1 LDVFI
6 CDPECNARGGLSLAL
21 EQLIQAGTMAQL
33 RFWRLQRLEAESG
46 FRLIT
51 PDQRIDGCGS
61 LDALLDRLRPAALVG
76 VGWHNWSEVVLRH
89 AQRRN
94 IPLVFWSHGVGCCVL
109 YPLRPVAGLVRWLM
123 RAPAPLAVIRTLRGL
138 DALVVAYPRCCW
150 WDASSLD
157 AAFASRLGCP
167 VRTMANAIE
176 TTFWTPDSSQPTTP
190 RPQLVSMGRLEWQ
203 KGHVQA
209 LEILADARL
218 PNSQLACLA
227 PERTGQA
234 YAFLSRAKAL
244 GLQRQVRLEIA
255 LDSEA
260 RRAVLRQSLVY
271 ISWSETEY
279 QSLAMLEA
287 MACGCVVIARP
298 RGWLCERVIPGV
310 LTTDSKQQASR
321 LLRRLLQH
329 PALARRLGAAGAGY
343 VHAHHALSGMREQSA
358 GLLAELVQR

>member
-1 LDVFI
+1 
-6 CDPECNARGGLSLAL
+6 
-21 EQLIQAGTMAQL
+21 
-33 RFWRLQRLEAESG
+33 
-46 FRLIT
+46 
-51 PDQRIDGCGS
+51 
-61 LDALLDRLRPAALVG
+61 
-76 VGWHNWSEVVLRH
+76 VVLRH

>member
-1 LDVFI
+1 MLI
-6 CDPECNARGGLSLAL
+6 CDPEGSDRGGLSLAL
-21 EQLIQAGTMAQL
+21 EQLIQAGSTAQL
-33 RFWRLQRLEAESG
+33 RLWRLQRLEAESC

-51 PDQRIDGCGS
+51 PDQRIDACGS

-76 VGWHNWSEVVLRH
+76 VGWHTWSEVVVRR

-109 YPLRPVAGLVRWLM
+109 YRLRPLSGLVRWVI
-123 RAPAPLAVIRTLRGL
+123 RAPALLAVIRTLRGL

-150 WDASSLD
+150 WDAHSLD
-157 AAFASRLGCP
+157 VAFASRLGCP
-167 VRTMANAIE
+167 VHTMANAID
-176 TTFWTPDSSQPTTP
+176 TRFWTPDSSQPTTP

-203 KGHVQA
+203 KGHAQV
-209 LEILADARL
+209 LEILAEARL
-218 PNSQLACLA
+218 PNIQFACLA

-260 RRAVLRQSLVY
+260 RRAVLRQSPVY

-310 LTTDSKQQASR
+310 LITDSQQQASR
-321 LLRRLLQH
+321 WLRRLLRH
-329 PALARRLGAAGAGY
+329 PALARRLGTAGAGY
-343 VHAHHALSGMREQSA
+343 VHAHHALSGMREQWA
-358 GLLAELVQR
+358 GLLVELVQR

>member
-1 LDVFI
+1 VLV
-6 CDPECNARGGLSLAL
+6 CDPEGHARGGLSLAL
-21 EQLIQAGTMAQL
+21 EQLIHAGTTRQL
-33 RFWRLQRLEAESG
+33 RLWRLQRLDAESG

-51 PDQRIDGCGS
+51 PDQRIDACGS
-61 LDALLDRLRPAALVG
+61 LDTLLDRLRPAALVG
-76 VGWHNWSEVVLRH
+76 VGWHTWSVVVVRR

-109 YPLRPVAGLVRWLM
+109 YRFRPLAGLVRWVV
-123 RAPAPLAVIRTLRGL
+123 RAPALLAVIRTLRRL
-138 DALVVAYPRCCW
+138 DALVVAYSRCCW
-150 WDASSLD
+150 WDARSLD

-167 VRTMANAIE
+167 VRTMANAID
-176 TTFWTPDSSQPTTP
+176 TSFWTPDSRQPTTP
-190 RPQLVSMGRLEWQ
+190 WPQLVSMGRLEWQ
-203 KGHVQA
+203 KGHVQV
-209 LEILADARL
+209 LEILAEARL

-227 PERTGQA
+227 PECTDQA
-234 YAFLSRAKAL
+234 YAFLSRATAL

-255 LDSEA
+255 LDSDA

-310 LTTDSKQQASR
+310 LITDSKQLASR
-321 LLRRLLQH
+321 WLRRLLRH
-329 PALARRLGAAGAGY
+329 PALARRLGTAGARY
-343 VHAHHALSGMREQSA
+343 VHAHHALSGMREQWA

>member
-1 LDVFI
+1 MLI
-6 CDPECNARGGLSLAL
+6 CDPEGSARGGLSLAL

-33 RFWRLQRLEAESG
+33 RLWRLQRLDAESG

-51 PDQRIDGCGS
+51 PDQRIDACGS

-76 VGWHNWSEVVLRH
+76 VGWHTWSEVVVRR

-109 YPLRPVAGLVRWLM
+109 YRFRPLAGLVRWVI
-123 RAPAPLAVIRTLRGL
+123 RAPALLAVIRTLRGL

-150 WDASSLD
+150 WDARSLD

-167 VRTMANAIE
+167 VRTMANAID
-176 TTFWTPDSSQPTTP
+176 TTFWTPDSSQLATP

-209 LEILADARL
+209 LEILAEAGVPHSR
-218 PNSQLACLA
+218 LACLA

-234 YAFLSRAKAL
+234 YTFLSRAKAL

-255 LDSEA
+255 LDSGA

-271 ISWSETEY
+271 VSWSETEY

-298 RGWLCERVIPGV
+298 RGWLCERVVPGV
-310 LTTDSKQQASR
+310 LITDSQQQASHW
-321 LLRRLLQH
+321 LRRLLRH
-329 PALARRLGAAGAGY
+329 PALARRLGAAGARY
-343 VHAHHALSGMREQSA
+343 VQANHGLSGMREQWVR
-358 GLLAELVQR
+358 LLVELVQQ